1 MSETKDKEDQTAL
14 TFRRYEDGEQGEHV
28 DWEDQI
34 FQSSWTHK
42 CPTYVH
48 RTPPCQGSCPSGEDV
63 RGWLNIVRGLEVA
76 PEGTTWQEYAFR
88 RVTDANPFPSVM
100 GRVCPAPCEDGCNR
114 NEVEDHV
121 GINAV
126 EHFIGDNAL
135 EAGFAFDPAPA
146 ETGKKVAIIG
156 GGPAGLAC
164 AYQLRRKGHGC
175 TVFDIH
181 EHLGGMM
188 RYGIPGYRT
197 PEDMLDKEIQRILDM
212 GVEVKLNTRIG
223 TDISLAELEKDY
235 DAVLFA
241 MGAQTGR
248 DLPVEGA
255 DAPNCLT
262 GVAFLGAF
270 NDGRLKHAAQKVV
283 VIGGGDTAMDVAS
296 VARRI
301 GHITHT
307 HEKDRPESAVL
318 GHVAHDV
325 ASIAAR
331 QGSTVQIV
339 IQETLEMAP
348 AAEKEIE
355 DVRHEGIAIEDCLN
369 PICVVKDDDGRATA
383 LRVQKIRWE
392 NRKIVEN
399 IGEPFDI
406 ECDLVVS
413 AIGQKGDLVGMEE
426 YGNEK
431 GMIDADPFFEVKGK
445 PGFFVAGDIVRP
457 HLLTTA
463 IGQASIAAESIDHYL
478 KGEVLTR
485 RPKVDVHHFDLLNKL
500 NEADLA
506 PEAAPHEE
514 VRGTG
519 DGNFAV
525 HNFED
530 RSAHE
535 IAPSDEL
542 FLGHFTYE
550 ARTKRDERRIDE
562 DKVLGD
568 FDERIHCLTT
578 EQAQAEAGRC
588 MSCGSCLECSNCVV
602 YCPQDAVFRVPKSQ
616 RTHGRFVDTDYTK
629 CIGCHICADV
639 CPTGY
644 IQMGLGE

>member
-1 MSETKDKEDQTAL
+1 MSETKDTEKKPAL
-14 TFRRYEDGEQGEHV
+14 DFRRFTEGEPGRDE
-28 DWEDQI
+28 DWEEHI

-63 RGWLNIVRGLEVA
+63 RGWLNVVRGLETT
-76 PEGTTWQEYAFR
+76 PDGMTWQEYAFR

-135 EAGFAFDPAPA
+135 SEGYAFEPPATD
-146 ETGKKVAIIG
+146 TGKKVAIIG

-164 AYQLRRKGHGC
+164 AYQLRRKGHAC

-197 PEDMLDKEIQRILDM
+197 PNDLLDQEIQRILDL
-212 GVEVKLNTRIG
+212 GVEVRLNTRIG
-223 TDISLAELEKDY
+223 TDVALADLEKDY

-241 MGAQTGR
+241 MGAQTGY

-270 NDGRLKHAAQKVV
+270 NDGRLKHAAQRVV

-301 GHITHT
+301 GHIADG
-307 HEKDRPESAVL
+307 HEKDRPETAVL

-331 QGSTVQIV
+331 QGSEVRIV
-339 IQETLEMAP
+339 IQETLAMAP

-355 DVRHEGIAIEDCLN
+355 DVRHEGIEIEDCLD
-369 PICVVKDDDGRATA
+369 PVCVVKDGDGRAIA
-383 LRVQKIRWE
+383 LRVQKVRWE
-392 NRKIVEN
+392 NNKIVERL
-399 IGEPFDI
+399 GEPFDI
-406 ECDLVVS
+406 ACDLVVS
-413 AIGQKGDLVGMEE
+413 AIGQKGDLKGMEE
-426 YGNEK
+426 YGNDR

-463 IGQASIAAESIDHYL
+463 IGQAAIAADSIDHYL
-478 KGEVLTR
+478 KGETRRR
-485 RPKVDVHHFDLLNKL
+485 RPKVDVHHFKLLNKL
-500 NEADLA
+500 RETGLA

-514 VRGTG
+514 VRGTSESA
-519 DGNFAV
+519 FAI

-530 RSAHE
+530 RSAHA
-535 IAPSDEL
+535 IAPADEL
-542 FLGHFTYE
+542 FLGHFTFE
-550 ARTKRDERRIDE
+550 ARTRRAQRRIAPDQ
-562 DKVLGD
+562 VLGD
-568 FDERIHCLTT
+568 FDERVHGLTD
-578 EQAQAEAGRC
+578 EQAQAEAARC
-588 MSCGSCLECSNCVV
+588 MSCGSCLECNNCIVF
-602 YCPQDAVFRVPKSQ
+602 CPQDAVLKVPKSK
-616 RTHGRFVDTDYTK
+616 RTHGRYVYTDYTR